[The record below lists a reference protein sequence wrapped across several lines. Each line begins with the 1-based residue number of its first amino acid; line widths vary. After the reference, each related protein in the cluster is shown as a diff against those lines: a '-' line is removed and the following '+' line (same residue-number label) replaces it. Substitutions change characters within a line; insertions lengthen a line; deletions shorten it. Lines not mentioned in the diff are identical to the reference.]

1 MQVTDVLAL
10 IEKLYLTY
18 GLPVIFFTSLL
29 EITPLGWAIPGG
41 TLLGLA
47 GFFAYGRPYYL
58 VASIV
63 FGWFG
68 AWTTFIVAYLLGA
81 GAANKFNVKLKHNK
95 KTDHAKLL
103 LKKHG
108 PVILTTS
115 MMSGI
120 TRFWVAF
127 AAGTQKYK
135 FRRYIFYSGAASLTW
150 TSLMVMVGYLAGSER
165 GRLETHVASL
175 GIISW
180 ILFFA
185 LISIVYLKI
194 RKEFKEI
201 QNEDS
206 GN

>member
-1 MQVTDVLAL
+1 MQVTDIINA
-10 IEKLYLTY
+10 IEDLYLAY

-29 EITPLGWAIPGG
+29 EITPFGWAIPGG
-41 TLLGLA
+41 SLLALA

-58 VASIV
+58 VATII

-68 AWTTFIVAYLLGA
+68 AWTTFIMTYLLGA
-81 GAANKFNVKLKHNK
+81 GAANKLNIKLKHNK
-95 KTDHAKLL
+95 KAMQAKLL
-103 LKKHG
+103 LKRHG
-108 PVILTTS
+108 PAILTTA
-115 MMSGI
+115 MMSGF

-135 FRRYIFYSGAASLTW
+135 FRKFIFYSGVASLTW
-150 TSLMVMVGYLAGSER
+150 TSLMVVVGYLAGSER
-165 GRLETHVASL
+165 GKLETGIASL

-180 ILFFA
+180 AFFFIL
-185 LISIVYLKI
+185 IGVIYLKI
-194 RKEFKEI
+194 RKDFEEL